1 MTQMDASIKNIL
13 KNDHTIKVNGSLW
26 LESADGHFFGP
37 GPVELLERIA
47 ATGSINMAAKEMNM
61 SYKKAWALVNTLN
74 AQTSSPVVIPQV
86 GGKKGGGST
95 ITAEGMELIK
105 YHKLLRQR
113 FADFLE
119 KETQRL
125 KV

>member
-1 MTQMDASIKNIL
+1 MEISIKHIL
-13 KNDHTIKVNGSLW
+13 KEGSTIRVNGSLW
-26 LESADGHFFGP
+26 LQSGDEHFFGP

-47 ATGSINMAAKEMNM
+47 ATGSIRMAAKEMNM

-74 AQTSSPVVIPQV
+74 EQTRSPVVIAQI

-95 ITAEGMELIK
+95 ITNEAMEMIK

-113 FADFLE
+113 FVDFLE
-119 KETQRL
+119 KETQEL
-125 KV
+125 KI

>member
-1 MTQMDASIKNIL
+1 MDTSIKNIL
-13 KNDHTIKVNGSLW
+13 KNNHTIKVNGSLW

-47 ATGSINMAAKEMNM
+47 ETGSINMAAKEMNM
-61 SYKKAWALVNTLN
+61 SYKKAWALVNALN
-74 AQTSSPVVIPQV
+74 AQTSTPVVIPQT

-95 ITAEGMELIK
+95 VTGEAMEMIK
-105 YHKLLRQR
+105 YHRLLRQR

-119 KETQRL
+119 KETQQL
-125 KV
+125 KK